1 MEEESIKKL
10 EVTKKLA
17 FIDLFSCYNMIS
29 FPFYYRLSFLT
40 EMSNKLF
47 NFSLVCMIILFI
59 VTLIYMGIIDNKKN
73 VYEGSILDN
82 ISSMKI
88 THLVRFTFMPTILL
102 GIFSLVCSLLE
113 KNFGLN
119 FDKFVVVGVYIVIFA
134 YILSC
139 VLQIHLYS
147 KIKAIYVIFTL
158 VLTFA
163 IELLMV
169 AFYLNSFIMPLGTAL
184 LLSILS
190 LITLITIS
198 KNI

>member
-17 FIDLFSCYNMIS
+17 FIDLILCYNMIS
-29 FPFYYRLSFLT
+29 FTLYYRLSYLT
-40 EMSNKLF
+40 KMSNKLF
-47 NFSLVCMIILFI
+47 NFSLVCMTVLFI
-59 VTLIYMGIIDNKKN
+59 VKLIYVGIIDNKKN

-82 ISSMKI
+82 ISNMKI

-119 FDKFVVVGVYIVIFA
+119 FDKFVVVGVYIMIFA

-169 AFYLNSFIMPLGTAL
+169 TFYLNSFIMPLGTAL